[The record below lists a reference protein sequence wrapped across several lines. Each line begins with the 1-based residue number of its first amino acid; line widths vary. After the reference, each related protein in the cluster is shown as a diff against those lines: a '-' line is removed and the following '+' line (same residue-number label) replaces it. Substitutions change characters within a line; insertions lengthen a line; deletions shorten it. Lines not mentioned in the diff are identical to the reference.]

1 MPNWLRA
8 IIAGYGAKK
17 LGGGCFSTIIIFIV
31 IWYVLGQCNNQSRN
45 NTYPSNVSTSASK
58 KSVAMNQ
65 EKQTMYL
72 QAHKLR

>member
-31 IWYVLGQCNNQSRN
+31 IWYVLGQCNQTPR
-45 NTYPSNVSTSASK
+45 NTYPSNVSTSVSK

-65 EKQTMYL
+65 GQQPLYL
-72 QAHKLR
+72 QTHKIR

>member
-31 IWYVLGQCNNQSRN
+31 IYYALGQCNQRPRT
-45 NTYPSNVSTSASK
+45 TYPSNVSTQVSK
-58 KSVAMNQ
+58 KSVAMHHG
-65 EKQTMYL
+65 KQTYYL
-72 QAHKLR
+72 QAQKVY

>member
-31 IWYVLGQCNNQSRN
+31 IWYALGQCNRTPN
-45 NTYPSNVSTSASK
+45 NTYRSNVSTSVSK
-58 KSVAMNQ
+58 KNVAMHQ
-65 EKQTMYL
+65 GKQVMYL
-72 QAHKLR
+72 QHQKVR